1 MSSEPAPHCTHRSLR
16 ANAHARYRLGSCRV
30 SCSSDGPIS
39 VAIDASHESLSFYSS
54 GVYYEPQCKNGPND
68 LDHAV
73 LVRACVL
80 LCAVCWS
87 FALPRGPFRWRV
99 CPD

>member
-1 MSSEPAPHCTHRSLR
+1 
-16 ANAHARYRLGSCRV
+16 
-30 SCSSDGPIS
+30 

-73 LVRACVL
+73 LVRARP
-80 LCAVCWS
+80 LCAIVCCWMV
-87 FALPRGPFRWRV
+87 FALARV
-99 CPD
+99 P